1 MEHPLLE
8 IDPNLTVDQLQ
19 EKINDLTKKL
29 SWAYRSGNGNLADQ
43 IQMALETYRNRY
55 FEKLSDM
62 QNQKNSPDYSDRI
75 NIS

>member
-8 IDPNLTVDQLQ
+8 IDSNLTVDQLQ

-29 SWAYRSGNGNLADQ
+29 SWAYRAGNGNLASQ

-62 QNQKNSPDYSDRI
+62 QNQKNSSDYSDRI